1 MSALSNN
8 PPGANAPPGQTG
20 ILHRRA
26 EILSRLLTILTTQ
39 PTLAGITTA
48 VKHAVR
54 EGANA
59 DGVAFV
65 LRDGDQCYYVD
76 EDAMSPLWKGQRFP
90 MASCVS
96 GWAMTHRAAVII
108 PDVFADPRVPHEAY
122 RQTFVKSMV
131 MVPIRGVLP
140 VGSIGAYWQVEHSAD
155 AGTVH
160 WLQTV
165 ADALS
170 PVMELTLAKE
180 DPRHQSGAT
189 PPATGK
195 GELIHL
201 CAWTRRVLLDGIW
214 VSFETFL
221 KVRFGLQV
229 THTISPE
236 AAEAM
241 VQEVNR
247 MVVPPKV

>member
-1 MSALSNN
+1 M
-8 PPGANAPPGQTG
+8 
-20 ILHRRA
+20 LHRRA
-26 EILSRLLTILTTQ
+26 EILARLLTILTTK

-54 EGANA
+54 DGANA

-76 EDAMSPLWKGQRFP
+76 EEAMSPLWKGQRFP

-108 PDVFADPRVPHEAY
+108 PDVFADARVPHEAY

-140 VGSIGAYWQVEHSAD
+140 VGSIGAYWQSEHKAD
-155 AGTVH
+155 ADTVH

-170 PVMELTLAKE
+170 PIMELTLAKE
-180 DPRHQSGAT
+180 DPRLQSGGTA
-189 PPATGK
+189 PVAGTG
-195 GELIHL
+195 EMIHL
-201 CAWTRRVLLDGIW
+201 CAWTRQVKLDGLW

-221 KVRFGLQV
+221 RVRFGLQV

-236 AAEAM
+236 AADAM

-247 MVVPPKV
+247 LSGPPRA